1 MTEREALAR
10 HGRDVALMRMRTA
23 AAITLCM
30 LAALVVHGPSL
41 ATFFTSPDDL
51 VYLEEA
57 AGLVPTPFKVFRW
70 LSEVLYFRV
79 MQRIAGLDPLPYH
92 VVTMALH
99 LANIGLVVG
108 FAHAQGIRR
117 RVAVIAAALFG
128 VFPLFSTVLSSAVGI
143 NDELALALAL
153 LALLALRMR
162 GVAGLLVPGA
172 LFALALLS
180 KESVVFLPLLAFLP
194 GPRERPRGAFVLAG
208 LMLAALALLPFVRP
222 IHTAE
227 AAIYAVR
234 FGANLFH
241 NLMTYASW
249 SVNIAHPLPD
259 LVSSYDPRAWHVGVF
274 VALAALASLVAFG
287 RIEPAMRIGWAW
299 YVLGLL
305 PVLPLVHLTYRH
317 YLYPAL
323 PGLALAAAGTALRA
337 VEWLALRSRA
347 RAPRNAGVAWRA
359 ATIVA
364 VAATLAY
371 ATAAF
376 RLVRLRFGARVAD
389 TGLALDSVFRR
400 QEMAGEALAS
410 LGRQLQPDQDRIG
423 ILLPEGTERVFGAR
437 SGREYR
443 HVPRGGQPYDLLEE
457 CLDHGRAVRLYF
469 PSVDSVAFISR
480 WEPAYR
486 SFALYAPA
494 GGGRLQ
500 AMGSGP
506 EAHQEVAK
514 WMMRNGW
521 YPQARDHLRSALLVY
536 PADPG
541 LRLGYG
547 AALFRTGD
555 RADAIAELEQIV
567 RDAPGDSAAIAA
579 RAILTK
585 LDSTRAR

>member
-1 MTEREALAR
+1 MTEHEAAP
-10 HGRDVALMRMRTA
+10 GRSVAGGRMRTA
-23 AAITLCM
+23 LAIALGM
-30 LAALVVHGPSL
+30 FAALVVHGPSL

-51 VYLEEA
+51 VYLEQA
-57 AGLVPTPFKVFRW
+57 AGLVPTPFKVFRH

-79 MQRIAGLDPLPYH
+79 MFRLAGLDPLPYH

-99 LANIGLVVG
+99 LANIGLVIL
-108 FAHAQGIRR
+108 FARAQGIDR
-117 RVAVIAAALFG
+117 RVAAIAATLFG

-153 LALLALRMR
+153 AALLALRMR
-162 GVAGLLVPGA
+162 GVGGLIVPVA

-180 KESVVFLPLLAFLP
+180 KESVVFLPLLAFVP
-194 GPRERPRGAFVLAG
+194 GPHARPRGAVALAG
-208 LMLAALALLPFVRP
+208 LAIAALALLPFVRP
-222 IHTAE
+222 IHTAGG
-227 AAIYAVR
+227 AIYAVR

-249 SVNIAHPLPD
+249 SVNVANPLPD
-259 LVSSYDPRAWHVGVF
+259 LVSSFDPRAWHVGIF
-274 VALAALASLVAFG
+274 VVLAAIASLAVFG
-287 RIEPAMRIGWAW
+287 RSEPAIRIGWVW
-299 YVLGLL
+299 YLLGLL

-323 PGLALAAAGTALRA
+323 PGLALAATGTALRSF
-337 VEWLALRSRA
+337 EWLVRRRRA
-347 RAPRNAGVAWRA
+347 TTPANARIAWRV
-359 ATIVA
+359 ATVVTMA
-364 VAATLAY
+364 GTLAY
-371 ATAAF
+371 AAGAF
-376 RLVRLRFGARVAD
+376 RLVRLRFEARVAD
-389 TGLALDSVFRR
+389 TGLALDSVYRR
-400 QEMAGEALAS
+400 QEMAGQALAS
-410 LGRQLQPDQDRIG
+410 LGRQLQPDDDRVG

-443 HVPRGGQPYDLLEE
+443 RVPRGGQAYDLLEE

-469 PSVDSVAFISR
+469 PWVDSVAFIAR

-486 SFALYAPA
+486 YFVLYAPT

-506 EAHQEVAK
+506 EAHDEVAK

-521 YPQARDHLRSALLVY
+521 YPQARDHLRSALEVY
-536 PADPG
+536 PSNAG

-555 RADAIAELEQIV
+555 RADAVAELEQIV
-567 RDAPGDSAAIAA
+567 REAPGDSAAIAA
-579 RAILTK
+579 RAILAK
-585 LDSTRAR
+585 LDSTRVR